1 MKHRSLATAL
11 IEGGH
16 VRLNRIKVTK
26 IGHALKEGDV
36 LTLVLHGSIRVIK
49 VIGAA
54 EKRGPASAA
63 MALYEELTPEQKISA

>member
-1 MKHRSLATAL
+1 M
-11 IEGGH
+11 
-16 VRLNRIKVTK
+16 RLNRVKVTK

-49 VIGAA
+49 VLGSA

-63 MALYEELTPEQKISA
+63 MELYEDLTLEQKISA